1 MTSHEIRPKQLR
13 TLLLLL
19 VLVPLIPAALMVRFM
34 LDTLRVEGLA
44 ALDRLQQLHGE
55 TLAAALRNPVALSE
69 TSATE
74 RATQLL
80 DALKRYGVE
89 GTTAR
94 VVDASGQLIAGEPN
108 PWGQPLAQG
117 TTPLIPNATI
127 QLFLTG
133 PEVLDAEIADQ
144 RRILVWT
151 GVLTTLSVILI
162 AGVTAIALH
171 RQIAL
176 KDIKNTAVAT
186 VAHELRTPLASM
198 RMLVDTL
205 REGRYRGEG
214 KLKEYLDLIANENDR
229 LSRLAET
236 FLTFS
241 RLDQR
246 TVPLQRSAVAPEMI
260 IKEALAPLQMRLNS
274 NGCEFSQKIAADLPP
289 VMAERNALAQVLT
302 NLLDNALKYTE
313 GDKRIELSVGRE
325 GSFVN
330 FAVKDNG
337 IGIPEE
343 ERQAIFTPFYQS
355 DRTLSRSR
363 EGSGLGLAIVRRIVD
378 AHDGE
383 ITVASEPG
391 KGSVFNVK
399 IPTA

>member
-34 LDTLRVEGLA
+34 LDTLKVEGLA
-44 ALDRLQQLHGE
+44 ALDRLQQLYGE
-55 TLAAALRNPVALSE
+55 TLSSALRNPTFIQDAP
-69 TSATE
+69 ATE
-74 RATQLL
+74 RAAQLL
-80 DALKRYGVE
+80 EALKRLGPD
-89 GTTAR
+89 TTAR
-94 VVDASGQLIAGEPN
+94 VLDGSGQLLAGEPD

-117 TTPLIPNATI
+117 TTTLLPGATI

-133 PEVLDAEIADQ
+133 PEVLDAAIADQ

-151 GVLTTLSVILI
+151 GVLTTLSVVLI

-176 KDIKNTAVAT
+176 KDLKSTSVAT

-205 REGRYRGEG
+205 REGRYRGEIQ
-214 KLKEYLDLIANENDR
+214 LREYLDLIASENER

-246 TVPLQRSAVAPEMI
+246 VAPIQRQAVAPGVI
-260 IKEALAPLQMRLNS
+260 VQEAVAPLQMRLQA
-274 NGCEFSQKIAADLPP
+274 NGCEFSQQVAADLPL
-289 VMAERNALAQVLT
+289 VFADRDALAQVLT

-313 GDKRIELSVGRE
+313 GSKRIELNVNRE

-337 IGIPEE
+337 IGIPQE
-343 ERQAIFTPFYQS
+343 ERRDIFEPFYQA

-363 EGSGLGLAIVRRIVD
+363 EGSGLGLAIVRRIID
-378 AHDGE
+378 AHEGE
-383 ITVASEPG
+383 ISVASEPG
-391 KGSVFNVK
+391 KGSVFTVK

>member
-1 MTSHEIRPKQLR
+1 
-13 TLLLLL
+13 
-19 VLVPLIPAALMVRFM
+19 
-34 LDTLRVEGLA
+34 LRVEGLA

-55 TLAAALRNPVALSE
+55 TLAAALRNPVTLPDTSE
-69 TSATE
+69 TE
-74 RATQLL
+74 RATRLL
-80 DALKRYGVE
+80 DALKRLGVA

-94 VVDASGQLIAGEPN
+94 VVDGSGQLIAGEPN

-117 TTPLIPNATI
+117 TTPLLPNATI

-144 RRILVWT
+144 RKVLVWT

-171 RQIAL
+171 RQITL
-176 KDIKNTAVAT
+176 KDLKNTAVAT

-205 REGRYRGEG
+205 RDGRYRGEE
-214 KLKEYLDLIANENDR
+214 KLKEYLDLIANENGR
-229 LSRLAET
+229 LTRLAET

-246 TVPLQRSAVAPEMI
+246 VAPLQRTAVAPETVVE
-260 IKEALAPLQMRLNS
+260 EAVAPLKVRLSS
-274 NGCEFSQKIAADLPP
+274 NGCVFSQKVAADLPP
-289 VMAERNALAQVLT
+289 VMADCDALAQVLT

-313 GDKRIELSVGRE
+313 REKRIELSADRDGC
-325 GSFVN
+325 FVN

-343 ERQAIFTPFYQS
+343 ERRAIFEPFYQA

-378 AHDGE
+378 AHEGE
-383 ITVASEPG
+383 ISVASEPG
-391 KGSVFNVK
+391 KGSVFSVK

>member
-34 LDTLRVEGLA
+34 LDTLKVEGLA
-44 ALDRLQQLHGE
+44 ALDRLQQLYGE
-55 TLAAALRNPVALSE
+55 TLSSALRNPTFIQDAP
-69 TSATE
+69 ATE
-74 RATQLL
+74 RANQLL
-80 DALKRYGVE
+80 EALRRLGPD
-89 GTTAR
+89 TTAR
-94 VVDASGQLIAGEPN
+94 VLDGSGQLLAGEPN

-117 TTPLIPNATI
+117 TTTLLPGATI
-127 QLFLTG
+127 QLFLAG
-133 PEVLDAEIADQ
+133 PEVLDAAIADQ

-171 RQIAL
+171 RQITL
-176 KDIKNTAVAT
+176 KELKSTSVAT

-205 REGRYRGEG
+205 REGRYRGDVQ
-214 KLKEYLDLIANENDR
+214 LREYLDLIANENER

-246 TVPLQRSAVAPEMI
+246 VAPIQRNAVAPSI
-260 IKEALAPLQMRLNS
+260 IVQEAVAPLQMRLQA
-274 NGCEFSQKIAADLPP
+274 NGCVFSQNVAADLPL
-289 VMAERNALAQVLT
+289 VFADRDALAQVLT

-313 GDKRIELSVGRE
+313 GSKRIELSVNRE
-325 GSFVN
+325 ASFVN

-343 ERQAIFTPFYQS
+343 ERRDIFKPFYQA

-363 EGSGLGLAIVRRIVD
+363 EGSGLGLAIVRRIID
-378 AHDGE
+378 AHEGE
-383 ITVASEPG
+383 IAVASEPG
-391 KGSVFNVK
+391 KGSVFTVK

>member
-34 LDTLRVEGLA
+34 LDTLKVEGLA
-44 ALDRLQQLHGE
+44 ALDRLQQLYGE
-55 TLAAALRNPVALSE
+55 TLSSALRNPTFIQDAP
-69 TSATE
+69 ATE
-74 RATQLL
+74 RANQLL
-80 DALKRYGVE
+80 EALKRLGPD
-89 GTTAR
+89 TTAR
-94 VVDASGQLIAGEPN
+94 VLDGSGQLLAGEPN

-117 TTPLIPNATI
+117 TTTLLPGATI
-127 QLFLTG
+127 QLFLAG
-133 PEVLDAEIADQ
+133 PEVLDAAIADQ

-171 RQIAL
+171 RQITL
-176 KDIKNTAVAT
+176 KELKSTSVAT

-205 REGRYRGEG
+205 REGRYRGDVQ
-214 KLKEYLDLIANENDR
+214 LREYLDLIASENER

-246 TVPLQRSAVAPEMI
+246 VAPIQRNAVAPSI
-260 IKEALAPLQMRLNS
+260 IVQEAVAPLQMRLQA
-274 NGCEFSQKIAADLPP
+274 NGCVFSQNVAADLPL
-289 VMAERNALAQVLT
+289 VFADRDALAQVLT

-313 GDKRIELSVGRE
+313 GNKRIELSVNRE
-325 GSFVN
+325 ASFVN

-343 ERQAIFTPFYQS
+343 ERRDIFKPFYQA

-363 EGSGLGLAIVRRIVD
+363 EGSGLGLAIVRRIID
-378 AHDGE
+378 AHEGE
-383 ITVASEPG
+383 IAVASEPG
-391 KGSVFNVK
+391 KGSVFTVK

>member
-34 LDTLRVEGLA
+34 LDTLKVEGLA
-44 ALDRLQQLHGE
+44 ALDRLQQLYGK
-55 TLAAALRNPVALSE
+55 TLSSALRNPTFIQDAP
-69 TSATE
+69 ATE
-74 RATQLL
+74 RANQLL
-80 DALKRYGVE
+80 EALKRLGPD
-89 GTTAR
+89 TTAR
-94 VVDASGQLIAGEPN
+94 VLDGSGQLLAGEPN

-117 TTPLIPNATI
+117 TTTLLPGATI
-127 QLFLTG
+127 QLFLAG
-133 PEVLDAEIADQ
+133 PEVLDAAIADQ

-171 RQIAL
+171 RQITL
-176 KDIKNTAVAT
+176 KELKSTSVAT

-205 REGRYRGEG
+205 REGRYRGDVQ
-214 KLKEYLDLIANENDR
+214 LREYLDLIASENER

-246 TVPLQRSAVAPEMI
+246 VAPIQRNAVAPSI
-260 IKEALAPLQMRLNS
+260 IVQEAVAPLQMRLQA
-274 NGCEFSQKIAADLPP
+274 NGCVFSQNVAADLPL
-289 VMAERNALAQVLT
+289 VFADRDALAQVLT

-313 GDKRIELSVGRE
+313 GNKRIELSVNRE
-325 GSFVN
+325 ASFVN

-343 ERQAIFTPFYQS
+343 ERRDIFKPFYQA

-363 EGSGLGLAIVRRIVD
+363 EGSGLGLAIVRRIID
-378 AHDGE
+378 AHEGE
-383 ITVASEPG
+383 IAVASEPG
-391 KGSVFNVK
+391 KGSVFTVK